1 MHQTSRN
8 SKAKNTNTRQKK
20 SRLHIAISL
29 FNQIR
34 WQMHIFQGSFE
45 WSKTCEVNRCRQR
58 CWLLTIFIRPPHSR
72 QTQTDKIQP
81 TNATNTNLRPK
92 DERYKCQKFM
102 QFIFAARCCAS
113 AVLAMGLCLS
123 VSLCLYVSVTSRSS
137 TKTAK
142 RRITQTTPYDS
153 SGTLVFWCQRSPR
166 NSTGVTPCTVAWQF
180 ARFQLTRRIARSLCD
195 SWASCCHCA

>member
-1 MHQTSRN
+1 MPASFQSSKSSNFSWTECNWVNVESTMQTN
-8 SKAKNTNTRQKK
+8 WQYTNDYLFIYFAQNKRTVRFQCTRQAETARLKTLTQHKTKK

-81 TNATNTNLRPK
+81 TNTTNTNPILKTK
-92 DERYKCQKFM
+92 DTNVRNSC
-102 QFIFAARCCAS
+102 
-113 AVLAMGLCLS
+113 
-123 VSLCLYVSVTSRSS
+123 SS
-137 TKTAK
+137 F
-142 RRITQTTPYDS
+142 
-153 SGTLVFWCQRSPR
+153 LPR
-166 NSTGVTPCTVAWQF
+166 NAMHP
-180 ARFQLTRRIARSLCD
+180 RY
-195 SWASCCHCA
+195 